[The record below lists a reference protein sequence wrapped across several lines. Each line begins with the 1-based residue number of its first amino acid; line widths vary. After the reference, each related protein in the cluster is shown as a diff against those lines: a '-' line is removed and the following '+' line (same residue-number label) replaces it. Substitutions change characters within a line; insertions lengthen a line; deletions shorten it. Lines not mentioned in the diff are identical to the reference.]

1 MFLLVGLADLT
12 NPPSSPKSCFRSI
25 EHKNNNNNNK
35 KATTCGRSWVS
46 VLQSGLCCAPQLSL
60 LCCLIHR
67 EYRSVFSVEMRGSWN
82 KSQWLLWSRVP
93 GTAAEQWELAGRLVC
108 YDTGKKQ
115 YSCSLQTPRSRA
127 VRCLPLHCSV
137 VLGFCKGRDEAL
149 WRSLLLGVVA
159 REESFLNLDTTSS
172 ALQASTV
179 LNISGISLTQL
190 AKHECSWS
198 QGCLIL

>member
-12 NPPSSPKSCFRSI
+12 NPPSSPKSCSRSI

-60 LCCLIHR
+60 LCCPIHR

-82 KSQWLLWSRVP
+82 KSRWLLWSRVP

-115 YSCSLQTPRSRA
+115 YSCAPCKPHAAGLWGVSHCTA
-127 VRCLPLHCSV
+127 VWCWV
-137 VLGFCKGRDEAL
+137 FV
-149 WRSLLLGVVA
+149 
-159 REESFLNLDTTSS
+159 REGMRPCDG
-172 ALQASTV
+172 ACCW
-179 LNISGISLTQL
+179 G
-190 AKHECSWS
+190 W
-198 QGCLIL
+198 